1 MNTTKKLKGK
11 LNLIS
16 SNSKSKYNLIG
27 LRFFHIGILLLAA
40 APLISFFLLT
50 ISSVIGS
57 FKRKD
62 NYFNDKY
69 NLPFLLA
76 AILMIINCV
85 LITIR
90 ADFIDNQDPTL
101 AWIGILNWIP
111 FFWCFWSFQ
120 IYLKNGMLR
129 IQAAKCFLVGSLPVL
144 FSGFTQYFLG
154 WYGPY
159 IILNKL
165 IIWYQRPLSEGAGV
179 TGLFNN
185 YNYSG
190 AWLSIVLALIIGLFF
205 RGTNNKFFKAFT
217 LILIFS
223 FIYMIILTTSR
234 NALLAVLI
242 TIIFLI
248 PIKRFKFLF
257 ISLFSALVV
266 LVTNLI
272 PILPTNIRN
281 SIFTFFPSS
290 FLQKTALNSNIDL
303 NSFPRI
309 DLWLKSIKLIKSNL
323 LMGYGGGSFSDLYS
337 LNNGQFEGMQHSHNI
352 ALEIAFNYGLPS
364 SLLIVGGM
372 LFLIFKSSNS
382 CKFNQGEVLLKRKN
396 KLFDFDNAWIT
407 SFISFIFLH
416 MFDITYFDGRISLV
430 AWILLAGMRQ
440 IIKES
445 KEKKRNIA
453 VF

>member
-16 SNSKSKYNLIG
+16 SNSKSKDNLIG

-248 PIKRFKFLF
+248 PIKKFKFLF

-382 CKFNQGEVLLKRKN
+382 FKFNQREVLLKRKN